1 MDSLFIQ
8 YFSFINVIDEKT
20 NEPKIKDVDLERL
33 KHVCEGY
40 NKVLALGG
48 FASTA
53 LSKAGINHHKLPHPS
68 PRNRLFNDKS
78 FESKILNECSKYLK
92 G

>member
-20 NEPKIKDVDLERL
+20 NEPKMKDVDLQRL
-33 KHVCEGY
+33 KYVCEGY
-40 NKVLALGG
+40 TKVLALGG

-53 LSKAGINHHKLPHPS
+53 LNKAGINHYKLPHPS
-68 PRNRLFNDKS
+68 PRNRLFNDKN
-78 FESKILNECSKYLK
+78 FESNMLKQCNEYLK